1 MNKREVV
8 DMIRKRRAVFPLLL
22 AAIFCIPGCK
32 PSEKTEASI
41 PVVSGKETVQTV
53 QSFDL
58 SLIYGTEWE
67 NGLATISI
75 SKDGK
80 VHNEALEGENG
91 EAFLDSSGNTAL
103 DHIYEGYVDG
113 GYVIWVDR
121 TDYLN
126 EIEQRWEGDRSVRY
140 IKVRGGENKHQL
152 IKLDVITY
160 VSDRTLILDNT
171 VYLRKK

>member
-1 MNKREVV
+1 
-8 DMIRKRRAVFPLLL
+8 MIRKRRAAFPLLL
-22 AAIFCIPGCK
+22 AAILCIPGCK
-32 PSEKTEASI
+32 PTEKTEANI

-80 VHNEALEGENG
+80 VHSEALEGEYG

-126 EIEQRWEGDRSVRY
+126 VIEQRWDGDQSIRFV
-140 IKVRGGENKHQL
+140 KERGGPTTRQQ

-160 VSDRTLILDNT
+160 VSDRTLILDST

>member
-1 MNKREVV
+1 
-8 DMIRKRRAVFPLLL
+8 MIRKRRAAFPLLL
-22 AAIFCIPGCK
+22 AAILCIPGCK
-32 PSEKTEASI
+32 PTEKTEANI

-80 VHNEALEGENG
+80 VHSEALEGEYG

-126 EIEQRWEGDRSVRY
+126 VIEQRWDGDQSIRF
-140 IKVRGGENKHQL
+140 IKERGGPTTRQQ

-160 VSDRTLILDNT
+160 VSDRTLILDST

>member
-1 MNKREVV
+1 
-8 DMIRKRRAVFPLLL
+8 MIRKRRAAFPLLL
-22 AAIFCIPGCK
+22 AAILCIPGCK

-80 VHNEALEGENG
+80 VHSEVLEGDLGEAL
-91 EAFLDSSGNTAL
+91 LDSSGNTAL

-121 TDYLN
+121 TDYMN
-126 EIEQRWEGDRSVRY
+126 VIEQRWDGGQSIRF
-140 IKVRGGENKHQL
+140 IKERGGPTTRQQ
-152 IKLDVITY
+152 IQLDVITY
-160 VSDRTLILDNT
+160 VSDRTLILDST

>member
-1 MNKREVV
+1 MKKIQSRSAALFLSAC
-8 DMIRKRRAVFPLLL
+8 MLLSL
-22 AAIFCIPGCK
+22 AGCK
-32 PSEKTEASI
+32 PTEKTEASI

-67 NGLATISI
+67 NGLGTISV

-80 VHNEALEGENG
+80 VRYEVLEGDLGEAL
-91 EAFLDSSGNTAL
+91 LDSSGNTAL
-103 DHIYEGYVDG
+103 KYVYEGYVDG

-121 TDYLN
+121 TDYMN

-160 VSDRTLILDNT
+160 VSDRTLILDG
-171 VYLRKK
+171 VAYIRKK